1 MTKRKCSTWFKKS
14 HMSAKTVFDVA
25 EIIDPLIDQ
34 AVYCF
39 SLTYIHFYKKS
50 LEASKKAFME
60 VSVPLSKGI
69 AALPLIGNID
79 ETRALYLRETAI
91 TEAFRLKLS
100 FMVIDLSGVLVVD
113 TMVTDQLLKLIS
125 GLELL
130 GVKAILTG
138 IRPEIAQTIVNLGVD
153 LNALA
158 VNKPY

>member
-1 MTKRKCSTWFKKS
+1 MK
-14 HMSAKTVFDVA
+14 
-25 EIIDPLIDQ
+25 
-34 AVYCF
+34 
-39 SLTYIHFYKKS
+39 
-50 LEASKKAFME
+50 

-69 AALPLIGNID
+69 AALLLIGNID

-91 TEAFRLKLS
+91 NEAFR
-100 FMVIDLSGVLVVD
+100 
-113 TMVTDQLLKLIS
+113 LKLIS